1 MTRANRITVVA
12 VENGLVA
19 KFFRTHAEVRTI
31 YSWETGWKPDEEA
44 NSTANRESF
53 RQWACDNAGLYDV
66 QWDATKAKQAWDRK
80 HQKYETDEQVA
91 EDATTLLEMA
101 LTGVADKMGYSWT
114 IAYDGIWAKKNTPDY
129 VIDGKYEKNGYWA
142 WADIAMTVKFIK
154 DDCGTEISIDMEM
167 VSGQIKKPKITQG
180 MLMAR
185 LVDEE
190 NLRQCRM

>member
-1 MTRANRITVVA
+1 MTRANRIAVVA

-31 YSWETGWKPDEEA
+31 YSWETGWKPDEKA

-53 RQWACDNAGLYDV
+53 RQWACDNAELYDV

-101 LTGVADKMGYSWT
+101 LTGVANKMGYSWT
-114 IAYDGIWAKKNTPDY
+114 ITYDGIWAKKNTPDY
-129 VIDGKYEKNGYWA
+129 VIDGKYEKNGCWA

-154 DDCGTEISIDMEM
+154 DDCGTEIPMDMEM
-167 VSGQIKKPKITQG
+167 VSGQIKKPKVTQG

-190 NLRQCRM
+190 NLQAV